1 MKAMESVRSG
11 IRKEILKEMRKRLR
25 ILPDDLRNFL
35 SFLSILRLL
44 YPHQVTVS

>member
-11 IRKEILKEMRKRLR
+11 IRKEILKEMRKLR

-44 YPHQVTVS
+44 YPHQVIVW